1 MLENVFVFGKFLSLL
16 DEIIIMFY
24 LTYQIISCEK
34 RNCSIFDNN
43 DFNSYY
49 VFHDQFDQPSSNA
62 WAVPGPIMILMGG

>member
-34 RNCSIFDNN
+34 RNCSISDNN

-49 VFHDQFDQPSSNA
+49 VFHDQFDQEPNQSVMPEQCQVQS
-62 WAVPGPIMILMGG
+62 WI

>member
-49 VFHDQFDQPSSNA
+49 VFHDQFDQEPNQSVMPEQCQVQS
-62 WAVPGPIMILMGG
+62 WI